1 MLNKRKNN
9 VIYIELASSS
19 WSSDWTWTSWFVL
32 EVMMHHTRR
41 RKTHH
46 ELNNVQLPDAAKHS
60 FSLKLAVHIIAADVG
75 LLSTILVHKRDHGS

>member
-1 MLNKRKNN
+1 
-9 VIYIELASSS
+9 
-19 WSSDWTWTSWFVL
+19 
-32 EVMMHHTRR
+32 MMHHTRR

-75 LLSTILVHKRDHGS
+75 LLSTILVPKRDHGS